1 MSNNPV
7 WQWEARARNGEL
19 KKGTHEAATEKEV
32 HVYLRQRELNPIIV
46 RKQLGPKL
54 NLDFLAPSVKRQ
66 EIVVFVRQFA
76 TMIDAGLPLVQ
87 CLDLIAGQQ
96 DNRTFKAVLLDIKD
110 TVAGG
115 STFAQAL
122 KRHPKVFDE
131 LFVNL
136 VAAGEIGGILDTILN
151 RLAAYIEKNAKLA
164 RQVKSAMAYPV
175 GISVVAAVVI
185 FVLLRFVIPS
195 FESMFTSMGGQLPGL
210 TQIVINLSHWLAA
223 NTVYVLAGGAG
234 FVYGF
239 KKITATQKG
248 RYVFDGFLLKLPLF
262 GTLLKKVAV
271 ARFTRTMGTM
281 LSSGVPI
288 IEALDIVSKASG
300 NKVIEEALVFV
311 KEQVGQGSQMGDPLA
326 KTNIFP
332 NMVVQMIAVG
342 ESTGAMD
349 VMLTKIAD
357 FYDDEVEAAVEGL
370 TSMMEPLMMMVLGGI
385 VGTILVAMYLP
396 IFTIAGAVGG

>member
-1 MSNNPV
+1 MAKWYWEGRTRSN
-7 WQWEARARNGEL
+7 EL
-19 KKGTHEAATEKEV
+19 KKGVMEADSEREV
-32 HVYLRQRELNPIIV
+32 HLKLRQQEIQPEKV
-46 RKQLGPKL
+46 RKQIVSGFK
-54 NLDFLAPSVKRQ
+54 FEMAPRVKRQ
-66 EIVVFVRQFA
+66 EMVVFVRQFA

-87 CLDLIAGQQ
+87 CLELIASQQ
-96 DNRTFKAVLLDIKD
+96 ANKGFKNILIDIKD
-110 TVAGG
+110 TVGGG

-122 KRHPKVFDE
+122 ERHPKVFDT

-136 VAAGEIGGILDTILN
+136 VAAGEVGGILDTILN

-175 GISVVAAVVI
+175 GISAVAAIVI

-195 FESMFTSMGGQLPGL
+195 FEKMFTNMGGDLPGL
-210 TQIVINLSHWLAA
+210 TKIVIGMSQWLG
-223 NTVYVLAGGAG
+223 NNMFLVVGGGLG
-234 FVYGF
+234 FAILF
-239 KKITATQKG
+239 KKFVSTNRG
-248 RYVFDGFLLKLPLF
+248 RLLLDQTLLKLPLF

-300 NKVIEEALVFV
+300 NRVIERALIEV
-311 KEQVGQGSQMGDPLA
+311 KERVAEGSQMADPLA

-342 ESTGAMD
+342 ETTGAMD

-370 TSMMEPLMMMVLGGI
+370 TSMMEPLMMVVLGGI

>member
-1 MSNNPV
+1 MSSNPV
-7 WQWEARARNGEL
+7 WHWEARARNGEL
-19 KKGTHEAATEKEV
+19 KKGTYEAATEKDV
-32 HVYLRQRELNPIIV
+32 HVYLRQRELNPVLV

-87 CLDLIAGQQ
+87 CLDLIASQQ

-223 NTVYVLAGGAG
+223 NTVFVLAGGAG

-239 KKITATQKG
+239 KKLISTQKG

-370 TSMMEPLMMMVLGGI
+370 TSMMEPLMMMILGGI

>member
-1 MSNNPV
+1 MAKV
-7 WQWEARARNGEL
+7 TWQWEGRTRSGEV
-19 KKGTHEAATEKEV
+19 KSGTYEAETEREV
-32 HVYLRQRELNPIIV
+32 HSYLRQREIQPTSV
-46 RKQLGPKL
+46 RKPLGPQL
-54 NLDFLAPSVKRQ
+54 SLDFLAPSVSRQ
-66 EIVVFVRQFA
+66 DIVVFVRQFA

-87 CLDLIAGQQ
+87 CLDLIASQQ
-96 DNRTFKAVLLDIKD
+96 ENRTFKAVLYDIKEH
-110 TVAGG
+110 VGG
-115 STFAQAL
+115 GATFAQAL

-136 VAAGEIGGILDTILN
+136 VEAGEIGGILDTILN

-175 GISVVAAVVI
+175 GITIVAGIVI

-195 FESMFTSMGGQLPGL
+195 FESMFTSMGGKLPAL
-210 TQIVINLSHWLAA
+210 TEMVIGMSRWLAT
-223 NTVYVLAGGAG
+223 NTWFVLGGLAGG
-234 FVYGF
+234 FYLLRKF
-239 KKITATQKG
+239 LATERG
-248 RYVFDGFLLKLPLF
+248 GYLFDKVALKTPLF
-262 GTLLKKVAV
+262 GSLLTKVAV

-281 LSSGVPI
+281 LASGVPI
-288 IEALDIVSKASG
+288 IDALEIVSKASG
-300 NKVIEEALVFV
+300 NKIIEGALIEVRERVAEGSSMAEPLIEA
-311 KEQVGQGSQMGDPLA
+311 E
-326 KTNIFP
+326 IFP
-332 NMVVQMIAVG
+332 NMVVQMISVG

-370 TSMMEPLMMMVLGGI
+370 TSMMEPLMMVVLGGI

>member
-1 MSNNPV
+1 MAKV
-7 WQWEARARNGEL
+7 TWHWEGRTRSGEV
-19 KKGTHEAATEKEV
+19 KSGTYEAESEREV
-32 HVYLRQRELNPIIV
+32 HTYLRQREINPTTV
-46 RKQLGPKL
+46 RKPLGPQL
-54 NLDFLAPSVKRQ
+54 NLNFLAPSVSRQ
-66 EIVVFVRQFA
+66 DIVVFVRQFA

-87 CLDLIAGQQ
+87 CLDLIASQQ
-96 DNRTFKAVLLDIKD
+96 ENRTFKAVLYDIKEH
-110 TVAGG
+110 VGG
-115 STFAQAL
+115 GATFAQAL
-122 KRHPKVFDE
+122 RRHPKVFDD

-136 VAAGEIGGILDTILN
+136 VEAGEVGGILDTILN

-175 GISVVAAVVI
+175 GITIVAGIVI

-195 FESMFTSMGGQLPGL
+195 FESMFTSMGGKLPALTEMVIGMSRWLATNTWLVLGGL
-210 TQIVINLSHWLAA
+210 TGGFFVLKKFLA
-223 NTVYVLAGGAG
+223 TEKGGYL
-234 FVYGF
+234 FD
-239 KKITATQKG
+239 KIA
-248 RYVFDGFLLKLPLF
+248 LKTPLF
-262 GTLLKKVAV
+262 GSLLTKVAV

-281 LSSGVPI
+281 LASGVPI
-288 IEALDIVSKASG
+288 IDALEIVSKASG
-300 NKVIEEALVFV
+300 NKIIEEALIFV
-311 KEQVGQGSQMGDPLA
+311 RERVSEGSAMAEPLIQS
-326 KTNIFP
+326 NIFP

-370 TSMMEPLMMMVLGGI
+370 TSMMEPLMMVVLGGI

>member
-1 MSNNPV
+1 MAKV
-7 WQWEARARNGEL
+7 TWQWEGKTRSGET
-19 KKGTHEAATEKEV
+19 KSGTYEAESEREV
-32 HVYLRQRELNPIIV
+32 HAYLRQREIQPTSV
-46 RKQLGPKL
+46 RKPLGPQL
-54 NLDFLAPSVKRQ
+54 NLDFLAPSVSRQ
-66 EIVVFVRQFA
+66 DIVIFVRQFA

-87 CLDLIAGQQ
+87 CLELIASQQ
-96 DNRTFKAVLLDIKD
+96 ENRTFKAVLLDIKEH
-110 TVAGG
+110 VGG
-115 STFAQAL
+115 GATFAQAL
-122 KRHPKVFDE
+122 RRHPKVFDD

-136 VAAGEIGGILDTILN
+136 VEAGEVGGILDTILN

-175 GISVVAAVVI
+175 GITIVAAIVI

-195 FESMFTSMGGQLPGL
+195 FETMFLSMGGKLPGL
-210 TQIVINLSHWLAA
+210 TQMVITMSRWLGN
-223 NTVYVLAGGAG
+223 NTGFVLGGLAGSIFLAR
-234 FVYGF
+234 
-239 KKITATQKG
+239 KILSTEKG
-248 RYVFDGFLLKLPLF
+248 RYAFDKFALKMPLF
-262 GTLLKKVAV
+262 GSLLTKVAV

-281 LSSGVPI
+281 LASGVPI
-288 IEALDIVSKASG
+288 IDALEIVSKASG
-300 NKVIEEALVFV
+300 NKIIEGALIFV
-311 KEQVGQGSQMGDPLA
+311 KERVAEGSQLADPLIQA
-326 KTNIFP
+326 QIFP

-370 TSMMEPLMMMVLGGI
+370 TSMMEPLMMVILGGI

>member
-1 MSNNPV
+1 MAKV
-7 WQWEARARNGEL
+7 IWHWEGRTRSGEV
-19 KKGTHEAATEKEV
+19 KTGTYEAETEREV
-32 HVYLRQRELNPIIV
+32 HSYLRQREINPTVV
-46 RKQLGPKL
+46 RKPLGPQL
-54 NLDFLAPSVKRQ
+54 NLDFLAPSVSRQ
-66 EIVVFVRQFA
+66 DIVVFVRQFA

-87 CLDLIAGQQ
+87 CLDLIASQQ
-96 DNRTFKAVLLDIKD
+96 ENRTFKAVLYDIKEH
-110 TVAGG
+110 VGG
-115 STFAQAL
+115 GATFAQAL
-122 KRHPKVFDE
+122 RRHPKVFDD

-136 VAAGEIGGILDTILN
+136 VEAGEIGGILDTILN

-175 GISVVAAVVI
+175 GITIVAAIVI

-195 FESMFTSMGGQLPGL
+195 FESMFTSMGGKLPGL
-210 TQIVINLSHWLAA
+210 TEMVIGMSRWLAT
-223 NTVYVLAGGAG
+223 NTWYVLGGLAGGI
-234 FVYGF
+234 FLM
-239 KKITATQKG
+239 KKFLATEKG
-248 RYVFDGFLLKLPLF
+248 GYLFDKIALKTPLF
-262 GTLLKKVAV
+262 GSLLTKVAV

-281 LSSGVPI
+281 LASGVPI
-288 IEALDIVSKASG
+288 IDALDIVSKASG
-300 NKVIEEALVFV
+300 NKIIEEALLFV
-311 KEQVGQGSQMGDPLA
+311 RERVSEGNAMAEPLIQ
-326 KTNIFP
+326 TEIFP

-370 TSMMEPLMMMVLGGI
+370 TSMMEPLMMVVLGGI

>member
-1 MSNNPV
+1 MSTHTV
-7 WQWEARARNGEL
+7 WHWEARARSGEL
-19 KKGTHEAATEKEV
+19 KKGTHEAATERDV
-32 HVYLRQRELNPIIV
+32 HVYLRQRELNPIVV

-54 NLDFLAPSVKRQ
+54 NLSFLAPSVKRQ

-87 CLDLIAGQQ
+87 CLDLIASQQ
-96 DNRTFKAVLLDIKD
+96 DNRTFKAVLTDIKE

-122 KRHPKVFDE
+122 KRHPKVFDD

-136 VAAGEIGGILDTILN
+136 VAAGEMGGILDTILN

-210 TQIVINLSHWLAA
+210 TQVVINLSHWLAA
-223 NTVYVLAGGAG
+223 NTVFVLAGGTA

-239 KKITATQKG
+239 KRVTATARG
-248 RYVFDGFLLKLPLF
+248 RYVFDGFMLKLPLF
-262 GTLLKKVAV
+262 GALLKKVAV

-281 LSSGVPI
+281 LASGVPI

-300 NKVIEEALVFV
+300 NKVIEEGLVFV
-311 KEQVGQGSQMGDPLA
+311 KEQVGQGSLMAPPLA

-357 FYDDEVEAAVEGL
+357 FYDDEVEAAVNGL

>member
-1 MSNNPV
+1 MSSNPV

-19 KKGTHEAATEKEV
+19 KKGTYEAPSEKDV
-32 HVYLRQRELNPIIV
+32 HIYLRQRELNPLVV

-87 CLDLIAGQQ
+87 CLDLIASQQ

-115 STFAQAL
+115 STFALAL
-122 KRHPKVFDE
+122 KRHPKVFDD

-223 NTVYVLAGGAG
+223 NTFYVLAGGAG
-234 FVYGF
+234 FVYAF
-239 KKITATQKG
+239 KKVISTDKG
-248 RYVFDGFLLKLPLF
+248 RYAFDGFMLKLPLF

-357 FYDDEVEAAVEGL
+357 FYDDEVEAAVNGL
-370 TSMMEPLMMMVLGGI
+370 TSMMEPLMMMILGGI